1 VDDVDAVE
9 VADGQARA
17 LDLARQPL
25 PAPFG
30 LHTVP
35 GADCAGA
42 HSSKTLASGTATLL
56 T

>member
-1 VDDVDAVE
+1 MLTPSRSQMVRPALWTLPG
-9 VADGQARA
+9 AAARA
-17 LDLARQPL
+17 VR
-25 PAPFG
+25 